1 MLIISGV
8 LYCIFSRS
16 NVQPWNFPK
25 DDNVADEDSE
35 LKTLKSPEKNN
46 VSAEIHADI
55 PEKEKC

>member
-1 MLIISGV
+1 MLTISGV

-25 DDNVADEDSE
+25 EDYVTDEDSE

-46 VSAEIHADI
+46 VSVEIHAEV
-55 PEKEKC
+55 PEKP